1 MMHSIKVTEMENSM
15 SNFTNNANYSYQQIQ
30 QLPQP
35 FLTYPPYY
43 FPNFNS
49 EMQQLSQQIN
59 NQNNSKKI
67 VPNMKEFLEELDRK
81 FGNEKFTCFL
91 SAFEEQ
97 EIYVNQLTKLTDQE
111 YISMGV
117 TIIGRR
123 QILRDESKK
132 FE

>member
-1 MMHSIKVTEMENSM
+1 MHSIKVTEMENSM

>member
-117 TIIGRR
+117 TIIRRR